1 MNNTLYKR
9 WHSVLCM
16 AVCALLCCV
25 NATAQTDFNDGK
37 SFKEILGMSAE
48 QGKPVFIDC
57 YTSWCGP
64 CKAMARDVFP
74 QKEAGEY
81 FNTKFV
87 CWKVDMEKGE
97 GPDLAKKYDVAA
109 YPTFLILNSDGS
121 LRATHVG
128 SAPLNKFIPAIDK
141 LLNDEKGLPWYQ
153 KQFKEGNRDKAFL
166 NEYIELMD
174 NKYLRNEKKRVVETL
189 FEGKTAA
196 QIVADEESYRLFLG
210 TDFTP
215 DDQLFLDVY
224 RLRSTVLSNYDE
236 KSATALDDAWRRGA
250 RESIEFEG
258 REFKSF
264 NMDKFQAYKKKMKEY
279 NVVGIDHIEDVT
291 LVAVANYRKDYAT
304 LAKYLEKD
312 IKTGGAVWTNTRDML
327 PLLQGMA
334 DNCGQDKK
342 MRKVVTRAAKFRI
355 DLLKKMDIN
364 SKEPQRQVTVGGVKM
379 TASEFLSNNFQ
390 KIIDKLK

>member
-1 MNNTLYKR
+1 
-9 WHSVLCM
+9 
-16 AVCALLCCV
+16 
-25 NATAQTDFNDGK
+25 
-37 SFKEILGMSAE
+37 MSAE

-264 NMDKFQAYKKKMKEY
+264 DMDKFQAYKKKMKEY

-342 MRKVVTRAAKFRI
+342 MRKVVSRAAKFRI